1 MAKNVLDILC
11 KLNEAGQTIIMVT
24 HELEY
29 GEVADR
35 VITLYDGKI
44 VSYR

>member
-1 MAKNVLDILC
+1 
-11 KLNEAGQTIIMVT
+11 MVT